1 MVHVQ
6 TRLSAGFLFSVSRPE
21 KRVIASDPHGQT
33 HMTAFGVLT
42 VIKAMLKS
50 EKGGLVAVE
59 MLLDMA
65 AALQQMKDAGIAIYR
80 E

>member
-1 MVHVQ
+1 M
-6 TRLSAGFLFSVSRPE
+6 
-21 KRVIASDPHGQT
+21 IASDPHGQA

-50 EKGGLVAVE
+50 EKGGLVAAE

>member
-1 MVHVQ
+1 
-6 TRLSAGFLFSVSRPE
+6 
-21 KRVIASDPHGQT
+21 
-33 HMTAFGVLT
+33 MTAFGVLT

-50 EKGGLVAVE
+50 EKGGLVAAE